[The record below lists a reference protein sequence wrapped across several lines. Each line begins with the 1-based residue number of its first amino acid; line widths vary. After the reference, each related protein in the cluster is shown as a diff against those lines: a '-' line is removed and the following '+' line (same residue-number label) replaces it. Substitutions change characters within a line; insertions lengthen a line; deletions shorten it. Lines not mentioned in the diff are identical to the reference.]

1 MKMLLL
7 QSLRKGLPVLLAAF
21 ALSACG
27 PSESQDGP
35 GVFTDNLSTS
45 PASVAVQVPADPAN
59 DPDPCLNNPP
69 QSLVTVPVLIIV
81 RNEQGVP
88 LGNVDIDIFLD
99 FAPGSIFGGIP
110 LTTLIDGG
118 AQVAVPYSTT
128 TDDDGS
134 KTVSIG
140 FLVANGCTYA
150 GSLTV
155 TSATLF
161 AQTTFDVTAQ

>member
-1 MKMLLL
+1 MLFV
-7 QSLRKGLPVLLAAF
+7 QSLRKGLLALLAAG

-27 PSESQDGP
+27 PNESQNGSA
-35 GVFTDNLSTS
+35 VFTDSLTIS
-45 PASVAVQVPADPAN
+45 PSSISVAVPADPLM
-59 DPDPCLNNPP
+59 DPNPCVNNP
-69 QSLVTVPVLIIV
+69 QSLITMPVVIIV

-99 FAPGSIFGGIP
+99 LAPGTVFGAGVP
-110 LTTLIDGG
+110 VTTLIDGG
-118 AQVAVPYSTT
+118 VQVGVPYSTN

-140 FLVANGCTYA
+140 FTIANGCAYA

-161 AQTTFDVTAQ
+161 QQTAFDVTTQ